1 MMFTAS
7 PAYSQVVL
15 TENFDSGFG
24 IFTPTGSVAIATG
37 TAYQGCCGTFG
48 SAAAM
53 NNNFVAFGGGDQPS
67 GTLSLTTAFNA
78 TIDQAYELA
87 FDLGTLGGG
96 SESFTSSVNG
106 IPTILTAVAN
116 TNLDATFST
125 YTYNFV
131 GAGATTLT
139 FMSGGVNSVDAILDN
154 VVISA
159 VPELEVWAMMLF
171 GFGAI
176 GLQMR
181 RRRTLQAVTA

>member
-1 MMFTAS
+1 
-7 PAYSQVVL
+7 
-15 TENFDSGFG
+15 
-24 IFTPTGSVAIATG
+24 
-37 TAYQGCCGTFG
+37 
-48 SAAAM
+48 M

-67 GTLSLTTAFNA
+67 GTLSLTKAFNA

-116 TNLDATFST
+116 INLDATFST